1 MVIQNYR
8 QKTHNNKKLAFIW
21 QERMQIVLEPQT
33 LSKSA
38 KSEISSHN
46 ERIMCW
52 YSVSL
57 AGTQAPLPSMTHARK
72 AIQSKSF

>member
-1 MVIQNYR
+1 
-8 QKTHNNKKLAFIW
+8 
-21 QERMQIVLEPQT
+21 MQIVLEPQT

-72 AIQSKSF
+72 AIQSKSFWSKKPLLSISAKLFPIKYVV